1 MTKQEKNYL
10 EGKINNRLSS
20 VKVQLDYQLKQY
32 AKDGKHS
39 YSFSSNE
46 FHKLYLLLSLQLL
59 QSNASI
65 KAECITN
72 FIDCLFSLFNI
83 LFLLPF

>member
-39 YSFSSNE
+39 YSFRDFLSSVN
-46 FHKLYLLLSLQLL
+46 
-59 QSNASI
+59 SNMEDI
-65 KAECITN
+65 KIYKN
-72 FIDCLFSLFNI
+72 KIDTI
-83 LFLLPF
+83 I